1 MEMHQVRYF
10 LATVS
15 ELNFTKAAEK
25 CNVTQ
30 PSLTRAIKQLED
42 ELGGDLFRR
51 ERPQAQLTELG
62 QRMHPLLKQCY
73 ESALGARSLAAAIQ
87 SGEVGAL
94 KLALSRTI
102 NLELLTP
109 HLTELIRLFNR
120 LEVKLLR
127 GTAPQVVEF
136 LKAGDAELAVAGDI
150 GEEWERLD
158 RWPLFT
164 EEFGLIF
171 NARHRLAAHPMIE
184 IEDLRQERW
193 LRRAYCEQAEQT
205 AALIRGHHLD
215 VDQRPRAHIRA
226 RPHHFAGGRPGR
238 RVRSAHRA
246 ASRDLEARARQ
257 RRRIASHRL
266 SLRRRRPPAHADGI
280 GHPEDAARGG
290 LVALHGLIAAG
301 ERRFGAALERIPIG
315 SNWDALQIPWF
326 CACPYRKTGSH
337 FSGTCASS

>member
-62 QRMHPLLKQCY
+62 QRLYPLLKQCY
-73 ESALGARSLAAAIQ
+73 ESALGARSLASAIK
-87 SGEVGAL
+87 SGEVGTL

-102 NLELLTP
+102 SLELLTS
-109 HLTELIRLFNR
+109 HLTELTRLFNR

-127 GTAPQVVEF
+127 GIAPQILEF
-136 LKAGDAELAVAGDI
+136 LKAGDAELAIAGDL
-150 GEEWERLD
+150 GEGWERLD

-164 EEFGLIF
+164 EELGLIF
-171 NARHRLAAHPMIE
+171 NARHRLASRPMIE
-184 IEDLRQERW
+184 VDDLRQERW

-205 AALIRGHHLD
+205 ATVIRGHNLD
-215 VDQRPRAHIRA
+215 MDQGHELASERDLITLLEANLGIALAPRSMSRPDTLKQA
-226 RPHHFAGGRPGR
+226 PVAGVELRRTVYLYGVAGRQR
-238 RVRSAHRA
+238 TAVASAILKMLRA
-246 ASRDLEARARQ
+246 ADWSRY
-257 RRRIASHRL
+257 AS
-266 SLRRRRPPAHADGI
+266 
-280 GHPEDAARGG
+280 
-290 LVALHGLIAAG
+290 
-301 ERRFGAALERIPIG
+301 
-315 SNWDALQIPWF
+315 
-326 CACPYRKTGSH
+326 
-337 FSGTCASS
+337 